1 MARTF
6 VGLDIGHHTVRA
18 VALRR
23 DGRAFAIS
31 GFGEVRRRDAE
42 GQTRPLAV
50 VIEELKRQVPLGR
63 SPYVAHGDLVTL
75 VKYVGT
81 IPLPPDRLLRLLRLE
96 LMQAIEST
104 ELAADSF
111 PVPLASDELIHCCVL
126 TQPAHAHDALKD
138 LSAVGITPQAI
149 HAAQAAIYNATV
161 VLPPVQDDQLALL
174 VDIGATTTSVT
185 LLGDRR
191 LLACRQLPIG
201 GDSFA
206 HALTGSEGLVTALSE
221 QRLRAGDGRAASLAD
236 LPLTKKQS
244 VLSAPLTSA
253 NQTSEVSDELVHQ
266 PSEIEFGGL
275 EFNDNSRP
283 ADNKSLVPQS
293 AEKNNKNDEVKVG
306 ELELNEDH
314 HPHSLTDEEPLV
326 LVDDFDHQ
334 EKLGEDLTGGLQ
346 LDVGVSSAHNFPT
359 VTTTRVPFPVSG
371 TEQVAAPGRATQ
383 QIASR
388 TLGPDLTKVAESLYG
403 QLASSLAWF
412 RTQIH
417 ARQLTV
423 TKVFITGG
431 GSGLEGL
438 DTYLQR
444 RFNLPVTRFDPCD
457 GLTGRAPERAHEF
470 ATAIGLAVAAADVI
484 SGTCRLDLT
493 PDSVLRQK
501 LWRSKLVWPYVAA
514 ACLLVSVVFAG
525 WTMLTDQWVAQA
537 NIESYTAFQQRHDE
551 LKAKLEALSKER
563 DGLSEDLRAIAGRVF
578 AGRDL
583 LYTVRALKE
592 QTIHSPELWIT
603 SLETVGIAS
612 DAGLTDPK
620 KANERGL
627 TGGAFA
633 LNNKSSRPDSAID
646 RGAVDVEGLVKFDN
660 TKTDVEMNRFFETYN
675 VAIAKWQ
682 ANKETLGLFR
692 DDKVLVHLV
701 EHNDADTNK
710 PQSSGRTNR
719 RPAAVNEPGRF
730 PFKLRFFFQPTKLDQ
745 ITNNGLVSAT
755 TPPSVESKP

>member
-23 DGRAFAIS
+23 EGRAFAVS

-42 GQTRPLAV
+42 GETRPLAE

-63 SPYVAHGDLVTL
+63 SPCVAHGDLVTL

-126 TQPAHAHDALKD
+126 TQPAHAHDALKG
-138 LSAVGITPQAI
+138 LAAVGITPQSI

-161 VLPPVQDDQLALL
+161 VLPPVQDDELALL

-185 LLGDRR
+185 LVGDRR

-201 GDSFA
+201 GDTFA
-206 HALTGSEGLVTALSE
+206 NALTGSDGLVTAAGE
-221 QRLRAGDGRAASLAD
+221 QRLRTGDGRAAPLAG
-236 LPLTKKQS
+236 LTTSHPQTARAK
-244 VLSAPLTSA
+244 VNASAVINPDTHH
-253 NQTSEVSDELVHQ
+253 DLVHQ
-266 PSEIEFGGL
+266 PSEISF
-275 EFNDNSRP
+275 
-283 ADNKSLVPQS
+283 
-293 AEKNNKNDEVKVG
+293 G
-306 ELELNEDH
+306 ELELNDDHQPAVSKPVIHQSGEEINRDKLELIDDH
-314 HPHSLTDEEPLV
+314 HPHSLSDEDPLV
-326 LVDDFDHQ
+326 LVDDLDHHEQ
-334 EKLGEDLTGGLQ
+334 LPEDPTGGLQ
-346 LDVGVSSAHNFPT
+346 LDDGGSSTHGLPI
-359 VTTTRVPFPVSG
+359 VTTTRVPFPISSE
-371 TEQVAAPGRATQ
+371 TDQVAAPGRATQ

-388 TLGPDLTKVAESLYG
+388 TLGPDLTKVAENLYG

-423 TKVFITGG
+423 TKVLLTGG
-431 GSGLEGL
+431 GAGLEGL

-457 GLTGRAPERAHEF
+457 GLTGRAPDRPHEF
-470 ATAIGLAVAAADVI
+470 ATAIGLAIAAADTI
-484 SGTCRLDLT
+484 PGTCRLDLT
-493 PDSVLRQK
+493 PDGVLRQQ
-501 LWRSKLVWPYVAA
+501 LWHSKLVWPYVAA
-514 ACLLVSVVFAG
+514 ACLLLSAVFAG
-525 WTMLTDQWVAQA
+525 WTMLNEQWVAEA
-537 NIESYTAFQQRHDE
+537 NIASYADFEQRHNE
-551 LKAKLEALSKER
+551 LQAKLEALSKER

-612 DAGLTDPK
+612 DADVTDTR

-627 TGGAFA
+627 LGSIPAP
-633 LNNKSSRPDSAID
+633 NNKSARRDSAID

-660 TKTDVEMNRFFETYN
+660 TKTDVEMNKFFETYN

-682 ANKETLGLFR
+682 ANKDTLGLFR

-701 EHNDADTNK
+701 EHNDPAKDKVQPGTR
-710 PQSSGRTNR
+710 PNR
-719 RPAAVNEPGRF
+719 RPVVTNEPGRF

-745 ITNNGLVSAT
+745 ITNSGSISAAE
-755 TPPSVESKP
+755 PKPLGSKP